1 MTKMTA
7 AARKAR
13 TARITAR
20 SAFAIG
26 VAVSLAANVY
36 ASKHTPIGI
45 AVGLWTPIAFL
56 VSMALLENV
65 PAKGLIGKLRFTAI
79 VFLALIAGWTS
90 LLAPGDGLRARRCGR
105 PRLPRAAADGR
116 RDDGPSWAGHEGE
129 GRGSGATS
137 DSSAE
142 GRSGPEAPERKGHLK
157 GNAGKLARGIPL
169 AFCIGVY

>member
-90 LLAPGDGLRARRCGR
+90 YWHLVTVCELGGADVLVSHALPLTVDVMMALAGPAMKAKAAVPARRR
-105 PRLPRAAADGR
+105 TAARKA
-116 RDDGPSWAGHEGE
+116 
-129 GRGSGATS
+129 
-137 DSSAE
+137 
-142 GRSGPEAPERKGHLK
+142 APVRKLQSVK
-157 GNAGKLARGIPL
+157 AI
-169 AFCIGVY
+169 